1 MPTTSELI
9 VERLA
14 DLGVTHSFGV
24 VGGAIMFITDALRK
38 CTRLRHVFT
47 HHEQAA
53 AIAAEAFGKMENRPA
68 LVFATAG
75 PGVTNLITGLADAY
89 MDSVPMVLLVGDVRS
104 TIRAD
109 FGRQRYSAPQ
119 EVDQGRLLSPLVK
132 EYLYVEPGMSAAQIV
147 AAVDRL
153 VRVATQGRP
162 GPVCIALPL
171 DAQGVQHAAGDLQA
185 PAPASP
191 APEGPDLAPRLAPV
205 LEALRRA
212 RRPLLV
218 LGAGIRLGGAR
229 EAVRELVRT
238 AGLPYCVTIG
248 AVDLQDASDPLSVG
262 CVGPTSQRAANLA
275 MQAADCIV
283 VLGSSVDQSVTG
295 FNVEAWTRGR
305 EIYMVNVDPGEFL
318 RFQASSLHPVEAD
331 ALGAC
336 RALLEGLREALDI
349 EEWRSVLPRLK
360 TLLGPDHERGLR
372 TTVGEGFASAYDITR
387 RLSQCLPPASTVV
400 LGISLD
406 AHSVFNA
413 FEVGRDQRILVSRN
427 LGPMGWD
434 LPAAIGAA
442 HARDPAG
449 GLYLLTGDGSLMLN
463 LQELAVVSGQ
473 KLPLCIVVFNN
484 DGYVSIRTTQR
495 NFFAESVFGCDS
507 GSGLHM
513 PQLHKVAPAFGLDYH
528 RVDRPEQVDAIVE
541 LHQRSPAP
549 RLVECMLDP
558 GQLREP
564 RLVSRVENGR
574 FISPTLADMTPRLDA
589 GTRAR
594 IVEWLPSLAD
604 SL

>member
-24 VGGAIMFITDALRK
+24 VGGAIMYVTDALRK
-38 CTRLRHVFT
+38 CTRMRHSFT

-75 PGVTNLITGLADAY
+75 PGVTNVITGLADAY

-109 FGRQRYSAPQ
+109 FARQRYNAPQ

-132 EYLYVEPGMSAAQIV
+132 EYLYVEPGMPAADIV

-153 VRVATQGRP
+153 YGVAMQGRP

-171 DAQGVQHAAGDLQA
+171 DAQGVKHPAEALEAAL
-185 PAPASP
+185 PAPATP
-191 APEGPDLAPRLAPV
+191 PEPQSGVVEPLLA
-205 LEALRRA
+205 ALRSA
-212 RRPLLV
+212 QRPLLV
-218 LGAGIRLGGAR
+218 LGSGIRLGRAR
-229 EAVRELVRT
+229 EAVRELVERT
-238 AGLPYCVTIG
+238 GLPYCVTIG
-248 AVDLQDASDPLSVG
+248 AVDLQEDSNPLSIG
-262 CVGPTSQRAANLA
+262 CVGPTSQRCANLA

-295 FNVEAWTRGR
+295 FNVEAWTKDRT
-305 EIYMVNVDPGEFL
+305 IVMVNVDRGEFL
-318 RFQASSLHPVEAD
+318 RFQGTSVVPVEAD
-331 ALGAC
+331 VLSAC
-336 RALLEGLREALDI
+336 RALLERFEGELDI
-349 EEWRSVLPRLK
+349 EHWRSVLSRLK
-360 TLLGPDHERGLR
+360 HMLSPDHERSMR
-372 TTVGEGFASAYDITR
+372 TTVGPGFASAYDITR
-387 RLSQCLPPASTVV
+387 RLSRCLSPGSTVV

-406 AHSVFNA
+406 AHSVFNS
-413 FEVGRDQRILVSRN
+413 FEVRSDQRILVSRN

-442 HARDPAG
+442 QARDPAG

-463 LQELAVVSGQ
+463 LQELAVVCGQ
-473 KLPLCIVVFNN
+473 GLPLCIFVFNN
-484 DGYVSIRTTQR
+484 DGYVSIRTTQH
-495 NFFAESVFGCDS
+495 NFFGDSVFGCDA

-513 PQLHKVAPAFGLDYH
+513 PALQRLAPAFGLEYH
-528 RVDRPEQVDAIVE
+528 RLEQADQVESLVE
-541 LHQRSPAP
+541 LHRRSPAP

-564 RLVSRVENGR
+564 RLVSRVEDGR
-574 FISPTLADMTPRLDA
+574 FITPTLADMTPRLDA
-589 GTRAR
+589 AMRTR
-594 IVEWLPSLAD
+594 ILELLPSLAG